1 MVDWATLPND
11 MLVLI
16 SKSLESSF
24 DLVKFRSVCSSW
36 RNAAAEPKRRLLP
49 LQDFPIIPGNG
60 GRLFPDSA
68 LGFRLSQRIILLIKP
83 HHEQADSI
91 IGGWLI
97 KVKED
102 FHIPRK
108 LSLPHPLADY
118 SRFFPRR
125 FSRVLDMSKFKV
137 REMGREFNLHCL
149 DTGGYSFN
157 SPYTQ
162 KTVVKYLDSDEESR
176 FVLLT
181 ILVSGY
187 LDVSGK
193 LAVFTSWDQA
203 WTVIN
208 EDGCFCDVILFHGCF
223 FAVEDDGRTV
233 VVDFSSMKLTMV
245 ASPVFGGE
253 KKVLVESCGDLLLV
267 DMYLGIKFDAISL
280 WNFEEED
287 YMEHNGVFG
296 NEITHKIKVFKL
308 VEREKSWVEVK
319 DLGDKIL
326 FLGDESTFSASASDI
341 LPLYGGSV
349 FFHGFVFDWEDL
361 DTMDYKDLGV
371 CEFTSGKIKI
381 VRQHPEYA
389 KLFWPPPPW
398 ITSPKVSDFH
408 SLILFF

>member
-36 RNAAAEPKRRLLP
+36 RKAAAEPKRRLLP
-49 LQDFPIIPGNG
+49 LQDFPITPGNG
-60 GRLFPDSA
+60 GSLFPDSA

-91 IGGWLI
+91 
-97 KVKED
+97 K
-102 FHIPRK
+102 R
-108 LSLPHPLADY
+108 LS
-118 SRFFPRR
+118 
-125 FSRVLDMSKFKV
+125 
-137 REMGREFNLHCL
+137 N
-149 DTGGYSFN
+149 
-157 SPYTQ
+157 
-162 KTVVKYLDSDEESR
+162 
-176 FVLLT
+176 
-181 ILVSGY
+181 
-187 LDVSGK
+187 VSGK

-371 CEFTSGKIKI
+371 CEFTSGEIKI